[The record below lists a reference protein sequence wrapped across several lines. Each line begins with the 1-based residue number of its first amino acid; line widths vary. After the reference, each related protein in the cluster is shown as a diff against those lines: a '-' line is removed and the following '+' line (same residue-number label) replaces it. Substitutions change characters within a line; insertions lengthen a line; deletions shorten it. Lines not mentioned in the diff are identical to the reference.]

1 MQNFIKKLLLNEAN
15 ASRYLTGLVLLVL
28 VILVLILNIK
38 FLVWALIGVFYLISI
53 NEAAKLYSLDSK
65 PYFYIASTLIW
76 IIAYSYDN
84 SILIVL
90 ASLILL
96 ASYNIYVKDNTNKD
110 FAIFIYPTIPFLCL
124 FDIYKHFGNKALFW
138 LIITVVIVDVMG
150 YFGGKMFGRTKLSK
164 ASPNKT
170 LEGALIGVVFAVLI
184 GTLVGMLVKGF
195 VIAFFTTLLM
205 AIFSIFGDLYES
217 SLKRNINV
225 KDSGTILPG
234 HGGILDRLD
243 GLLFSA
249 VIMLFIL
256 NW

>member
-1 MQNFIKKLLLNEAN
+1 
-15 ASRYLTGLVLLVL
+15 
-28 VILVLILNIK
+28 
-38 FLVWALIGVFYLISI
+38 
-53 NEAAKLYSLDSK
+53 
-65 PYFYIASTLIW
+65 
-76 IIAYSYDN
+76 
-84 SILIVL
+84 
-90 ASLILL
+90 
-96 ASYNIYVKDNTNKD
+96 
-110 FAIFIYPTIPFLCL
+110 
-124 FDIYKHFGNKALFW
+124 
-138 LIITVVIVDVMG
+138 MG

-184 GTLVGMLVKGF
+184 GTLVGMLIKGF